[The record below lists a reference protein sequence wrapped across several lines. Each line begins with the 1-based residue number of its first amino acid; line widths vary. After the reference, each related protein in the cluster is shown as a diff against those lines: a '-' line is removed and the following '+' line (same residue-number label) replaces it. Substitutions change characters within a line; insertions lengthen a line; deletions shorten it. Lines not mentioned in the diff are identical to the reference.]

1 MTTKYKKKVFL
12 LMLAEECNRCKD
24 MIQFIE
30 DIVNHKCEDLK
41 KSERDIISFA
51 YNKSISSRRKAL
63 KKINA
68 LEKKEK
74 KKKNSTC
81 LLYIKEYK
89 KKIEDE
95 LTELCQGILKT
106 IDEKLFKLAVES
118 EAQVFFLKMKGDY
131 NKYIAEYAEGDL
143 KKKVS
148 DDALKSYES
157 ASIIAKDLP
166 ALNPIVLGLAF
177 NFSVF
182 YYDIIN
188 DPKKAI
194 EIAKT
199 AMDEADKELYYI
211 NEDSEKH
218 KESVSLFYQLKENI
232 DIWVKK
238 EEGNQ

>member
-1 MTTKYKKKVFL
+1 
-12 LMLAEECNRCKD
+12 
-24 MIQFIE
+24 
-30 DIVNHKCEDLK
+30 
-41 KSERDIISFA
+41 
-51 YNKSISSRRKAL
+51 
-63 KKINA
+63 
-68 LEKKEK
+68 
-74 KKKNSTC
+74 
-81 LLYIKEYK
+81 
-89 KKIEDE
+89 
-95 LTELCQGILKT
+95 
-106 IDEKLFKLAVES
+106 
-118 EAQVFFLKMKGDY
+118 MKGDY
-131 NKYIAEYAEGDL
+131 NKYIAEYAGGDL

-218 KESVSLFYQLKENI
+218 KKSVSLFYQLKENI

-238 EEGNQ
+238 EKGNQ